1 MNHITEGEVASNLK
15 MEEIID
21 TLRVAFTAYSRGQAS
36 VSARMRDYG
45 KNFVLSTMPAVID
58 TMGVA
63 GAKLYASGKDH
74 SHFLVLIFSTKTK
87 EPIAIIEA
95 DKLGQMRTGAL
106 AALSSTL
113 AVNKKD
119 INYGIAGSGYQ
130 AQSNLEAH
138 AAAFH
143 LKEIKVYS
151 RNFDHSKAFA
161 DLMSD
166 KIGMEIIPVRT
177 AEEMIQGSDVIN
189 TVTNANY
196 PIITAEMLH
205 GNFHLNL
212 VGSNMPFRR
221 EVSNDVLEASDLIFV
236 EHLEQAMKESAEIKE
251 FSENNP
257 ERKIYELREIFS
269 EPEIVKERKRTVFKS
284 MGIGL
289 EDVATAWLLLKKLDI
304 LKDQ

>member
-1 MNHITEGEVASNLK
+1 MNYITEGEVASNLK
-15 MEEIID
+15 MNEIID

-63 GAKLYASGKDH
+63 GAKLYASGQDH

-138 AAAFH
+138 AAAFN

-151 RNFDHSKAFA
+151 KNFEHAKAFA

-166 KIGMEIIPVRT
+166 KIGREIIPVRT
-177 AEEMIQGSDVIN
+177 AEEMIQESDVIN
-189 TVTNANY
+189 TVTNANS

-205 GNFHLNL
+205 RNFHLNL

-221 EVSNDVLEASDLIFV
+221 EVSNNVLEASDFIFA

-251 FSENNP
+251 FSETNP

-269 EPEIVKERKRTVFKS
+269 DPEIIKGRKRTVFKS

-289 EDVATAWLLLKKLDI
+289 EDVATAWLLLTKLGI
-304 LKDQ
+304 LKDH